1 MIIQSYSKAYLLIG
15 GNIGDRWAHLEQ
27 AATLIAN
34 CCGSIAHRSPVY
46 ETAAWGNT
54 QQAAF
59 LNQALEL
66 HTRSQAEELM
76 RLLLQTEERMGR
88 IRKERYGPRTIDIDI
103 LLFNDAIQSTDL
115 LTLPHPEMHKRR
127 FALQPLADIAP
138 NAQHPVLKK
147 SIARLLAECLDGLPV
162 KRVEAASG

>member
-1 MIIQSYSKAYLLIG
+1 MITQSYSTAYLLIG
-15 GNIGDRWAHLEQ
+15 GNIGDRAAHLEQ
-27 AATLIAN
+27 ATSLIAG
-34 CCGSIAHRSPVY
+34 CCGSVVHRSPVY

-66 HTRSQAEELM
+66 YTTCLPEALMSQ
-76 RLLLQTEERMGR
+76 LLQIEERMGR
-88 IRKERYGPRTIDIDI
+88 IRGERYGPRTIDIDI
-103 LLFNDAIQSTDL
+103 LLFNNDIQSTPL

-138 NAQHPVLKK
+138 GVQHPVLKK
-147 SIARLLAECLDGLPV
+147 SVADLLAECPDGLPV
-162 KRVEAASG
+162 KRVEASG